1 MAKEFEGKKEISAG
15 RAKETKIKALE
26 MTVEEPTENEFQE
39 QLIEEFCKSQQIF
52 GRNWCT
58 IENSLKQTYG
68 EAIGQISRTYN
79 LMP

>member
-1 MAKEFEGKKEISAG
+1 
-15 RAKETKIKALE
+15 

-58 IENSLKQTYG
+58 LENSLKQNYG

>member
-1 MAKEFEGKKEISAG
+1 MKEKEEVPSG
-15 RAKETKIKALE
+15 RAKEAKIEALE

-58 IENSLKQTYG
+58 LENALKQNYG

>member
-1 MAKEFEGKKEISAG
+1 MKEKEEIPLG
-15 RAKETKIKALE
+15 RAKEAKIEALE
-26 MTVEEPTENEFQE
+26 MTVEEPTENGFQE

-58 IENSLKQTYG
+58 IKNTLKQTYG
-68 EAIGQISRTYN
+68 EAIEQISRTYN